1 MRAMIGVSD
10 AYIHTVG
17 ILVCD
22 NCIRK
27 VNNISID
34 R

>member
-10 AYIHTVG
+10 ASIHTVG

-22 NCIRK
+22 NSICK
-27 VNNISID
+27 VNISID